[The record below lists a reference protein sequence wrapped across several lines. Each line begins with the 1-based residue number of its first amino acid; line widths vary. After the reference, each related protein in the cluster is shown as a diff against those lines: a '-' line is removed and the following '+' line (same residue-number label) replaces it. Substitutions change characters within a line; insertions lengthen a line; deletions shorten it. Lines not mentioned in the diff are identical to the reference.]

1 MTILFYLFM
10 SKYNYCF
17 ATFDYERRTVLMI
30 SSFDKLAL
38 LTQAGLL
45 ALSHGMRPEL
55 EKYGVKVS

>member
-1 MTILFYLFM
+1 MAILFYLFM
-10 SKYNYCF
+10 SKYNYCI
-17 ATFDYERRTVLMI
+17 ATFDDERRTVLMI

-38 LTQAGLL
+38 FIQAGLL